1 LIESEVVAPA
11 SVKTVF
17 SGKHYNR
24 CVRAHKLVFEA
35 MQRLRLQAFY
45 ESLQGS
51 ESEKLGVIGDKL
63 LAHFDENMAQL
74 IPVDQDFMSW
84 NTAYEC
90 LVQKRSEESP
100 TFAFWST
107 YIEMVQLLLLFIRAT
122 RTSDW
127 NLHLSTLRT
136 MIPWFF
142 VTDRVNYSRY
152 TPCYWLEMSLL
163 EHTHPCEY
171 EYIVYFH
178 LYNFI
183 FSIILDPLNMGFNS

>member
-1 LIESEVVAPA
+1 MIAPA

-35 MQRLRLQAFY
+35 MQRLCLLAFY

-74 IPVDQDFMSW
+74 ISVDQDFMSW

-90 LVQKRSEESP
+90 FVQKRSEESP
-100 TFAFWST
+100 T
-107 YIEMVQLLLLFIRAT
+107 LLLLFIRAT

>member
-1 LIESEVVAPA
+1 MIESEVVAPA
-11 SVKTVF
+11 SVKNVL

-24 CVRAHKLVFEA
+24 CVRAHKLVFEE
-35 MQRLRLQAFY
+35 MQRLRLLAFY

-74 IPVDQDFMSW
+74 ISIDEEFMSW

-90 LVQKRSEESP
+90 FVQKRSEESQ

-127 NLHLSTLRT
+127 NLHLSTLRS

-152 TPCYWLEMSLL
+152 SPCYWLEMSLL
-163 EHTHPCEY
+163 ESTHPCEY
-171 EYIVYFH
+171 I
-178 LYNFI
+178 
-183 FSIILDPLNMGFNS
+183 

>member
-1 LIESEVVAPA
+1 VIAPA

-51 ESEKLGVIGDKL
+51 ESEKLGIIGDKL

-163 EHTHPCEY
+163 EHTHPHEY